1 MKHTLI
7 LISFIT
13 CALFSNAQGPSNEAK
28 KYVDNVFRII
38 EKNYYYIDRINIKL
52 LKDKCYALI
61 SNAKTTK
68 ETYPAIDTLLKDLF
82 DHHHIF
88 LRPEQFSNSSKIWPL
103 KFPSVE
109 VINKSVGYIKIPPIA
124 NQYNQWQLWIDSL
137 QNSLGRL
144 EGSTIKGWI
153 IDLRGNYGGD
163 LPPMIT
169 SLYPFFGDGIIYTLQ
184 DRKNNLETYSFS
196 SGYYAI
202 KKRRKVYKAVRY
214 NNQIKTELN
223 IPVAILI
230 DIKTASAAEMVAIAF
245 KGRAKTIF
253 LGEPTAGLTIS
264 TRGFKLSDN
273 AFFTIANGKFYDL
286 KGNSY
291 ENSITPDIFIKQDS
305 IKMDETKEKAIE
317 WLRRQ

>member
-1 MKHTLI
+1 M
-7 LISFIT
+7 SFIT
-13 CALFSNAQGPSNEAK
+13 CALFSNAQGPSKEAK
-28 KYVDNVFRII
+28 KYVDKVFRII
-38 EKNYYYIDRINIKL
+38 EKNYYYIDSINVNL

-61 SNAKTTK
+61 SNAKTPK
-68 ETYPAIDTLLKDLF
+68 ETYPAIDTLLKNLF

-88 LRPEQFSNSSKIWPL
+88 LKPEQFSNTSKIWPL

-109 VINKSVGYIKIPPIA
+109 VINKSIGYIKIPSIA

-137 QNSLGRL
+137 QNSLERL
-144 EGSTIKGWI
+144 EGPDVKGWI

-169 SLYPFFGDGIIYTLQ
+169 SLYPFFGEGIIYTLQ

-196 SGYYAI
+196 SGYYAV

-214 NNQIKTELN
+214 NTRLKLELN
-223 IPVAILI
+223 IPVAVLV
-230 DIKTASAAEMVAIAF
+230 DIKSASSAEMVAIAF

-264 TRGFKLSDN
+264 TKGFALSDN
-273 AFFTIANGKFYDL
+273 AFFTIANGKFYDT
-286 KGNSY
+286 KGRSY
-291 ENSITPDIFIKQDS
+291 EHSITPDIFVKQES
-305 IKMDETKEKAIE
+305 KITDETKEKAIS
-317 WLRRQ
+317 WLMTQ